1 MCQTRLA
8 NSSSGPVERLGL
20 HVLRQRDRH
29 RTGLGL
35 VGEHPHATEQGVPQH
50 LRTPDPLEEPRQ
62 RPEGVARLDVVAGR
76 VLELLEHRA
85 ADPCGEDVAGQQQHG
100 LTVRGR
106 HGSAGQHVRRARTDG
121 RGAGQGLQPVQR
133 AGVPGGRVHH
143 ALLVAGQVVRQ
154 VRLTRGG
161 GLQQRLPDPRH
172 VAVAEDPEGP
182 RDQPPFHAVALAVL
196 VRQEPHHRLR
206 DGQSHRC
213 HLPDLLG
220 SSCARAVRPDRHAS
234 GRVPARRAACRRP
247 GRITGVCAGESRE

>member
-35 VGEHPHATEQGVPQH
+35 VGEHPHATEQGVRQG
-50 LRTPDPLEEPRQ
+50 LRAPHPLEEPRQ

-85 ADPCGEDVAGQQQHG
+85 ADPGGEDVAGQQQHR

-106 HGSAGQHVRRARTDG
+106 HGGAGQHVRRARTDG

-247 GRITGVCAGESRE
+247 GRITGVCAGEGRE